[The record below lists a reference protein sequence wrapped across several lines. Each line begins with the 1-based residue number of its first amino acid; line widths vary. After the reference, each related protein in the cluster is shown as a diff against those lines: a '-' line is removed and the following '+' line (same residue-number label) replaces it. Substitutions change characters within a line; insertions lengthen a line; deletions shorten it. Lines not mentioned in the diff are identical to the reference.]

1 MLLFAVRTFL
11 GVNTTI
17 TRFADYKF
25 THKKAGECIAGFPKQ
40 TN

>member
-1 MLLFAVRTFL
+1 MLLYTVRTFL

-17 TRFADYKF
+17 TRFADGEFTYKK
-25 THKKAGECIAGFPKQ
+25 TGEEIAGFPKQ